1 MFETNK
7 NRPKEA
13 GDVPF
18 LITFVGKPLDFLEMG
33 HYRPPFL
40 YFRLFN
46 TVLNIIFAYD
56 WFWTADLWNWKQ
68 PHYQLGHNH
77 CPNFVRLSQ
86 HILAFICGFA
96 YVTNGILTIDG
107 IQFFTFFLVLN
118 IFRIISIVLPA
129 ALISW
134 QV

>member
-1 MFETNK
+1 MSGFEPQTSGIGSNRTTNW
-7 NRPKEA
+7 A
-13 GDVPF
+13 TTTAQA
-18 LITFVGKPLDFLEMG
+18 LFVYP
-33 HYRPPFL
+33 
-40 YFRLFN
+40 
-46 TVLNIIFAYD
+46 
-56 WFWTADLWNWKQ
+56 
-68 PHYQLGHNH
+68 
-77 CPNFVRLSQ
+77 Q